1 MFHAMFLILFRP
13 VFFCSYILFRTALF
27 LFLHFAPHCYIFV
40 PPIFVP
46 IGDSVD
52 SETSLLCFA
61 SLLCLP
67 LLCFVSL
74 SLFRIEFCSKLTLN
88 QSRAEFILDILRAT
102 PSAAG
107 PTLRKRAVVVVIFL
121 MFLEFPKIGKRTI
134 KCGPSGPVFVTK
146 KIKKY
151 KIWAILKICDLSY
164 LSPEEG
170 CWWWWPPNFFK

>member
-1 MFHAMFLILFRP
+1 M
-13 VFFCSYILFRTALF
+13 
-27 LFLHFAPHCYIFV
+27 FLHFVPHCYIFV

-46 IGDSVD
+46 IGDNVD

-107 PTLRKRAVVVVIFL
+107 PH
-121 MFLEFPKIGKRTI
+121 
-134 KCGPSGPVFVTK
+134 
-146 KIKKY
+146 
-151 KIWAILKICDLSY
+151 
-164 LSPEEG
+164 SPEEG
-170 CWWWWPPNFFK
+170 CGGGDLFDVFWNFQKSVKKQ